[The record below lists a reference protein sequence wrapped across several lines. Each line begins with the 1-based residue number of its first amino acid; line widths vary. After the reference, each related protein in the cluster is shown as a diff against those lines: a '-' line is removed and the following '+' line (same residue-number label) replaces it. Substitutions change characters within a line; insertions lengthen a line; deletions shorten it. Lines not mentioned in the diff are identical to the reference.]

1 MPRVPTYDN
10 FQQMPA
16 QFRPVEMQAAM
27 PRVDPGAQA
36 ANFGQAAQRAGA
48 VAMDMEL
55 EALKQ
60 ANQLR
65 VDDALNKAL
74 EAEMRLAYDKD
85 AGYTS
90 QRGLSALERE
100 SGKPL
105 ADEYDEEFG
114 KAVESIGAG
123 LGNDYQRQVFGQAIA
138 KRRAAFRAGAMKHEA
153 DEFRTYT
160 LSVREGTIATRMQQ
174 IGLNYANPEVIDEA
188 ITSIRAATYDAAK
201 LQGKSAEWADAQA
214 RKMASNAHKTAIAA
228 ALQNNDVAYADRYL
242 KRYGKDM
249 EADDLLQTTGLITK
263 EMDLRVGT
271 SAATEAM
278 GRWAP
283 KIVPGDMDR
292 LTNIVLAMESGGRR
306 YVDRGYGKRNDGTEK
321 GSGYFGELKMKD
333 GSGNIATE
341 MSIGVNIDGKEVE
354 IPMLVPT
361 LSESEKD
368 HLLSGKKPTD
378 AIVDKAV
385 AHAMKRMGEG
395 KSPFANSGKLLESPK
410 GAKGEMQVLDG
421 TNRDPGY
428 GVKPAAD
435 DSPEERA
442 RVGRDYLA
450 AMVREYDGDVSKALA
465 AYNWGPGNLDEA
477 VKEHGPNWLQAAP
490 QETRSYVERGVREFG
505 AGAGRGKRPSLAEI
519 KADLRGDPMLAGNPA
534 RLKAAEE
541 AAEKQYRDIEAAEK
555 QATDEAL
562 DTAYRG
568 LYANGGNMNAL
579 PVSVRAMIPGDKLS
593 AVMGFADTVRKS
605 GGAVHNPEAWAQILS
620 MPRESLAAM
629 SPIEFFREFRPHLDD
644 AHLEKGYALLNDA
657 RGEVG
662 TDAKHLEVITT
673 ANRVKKAAIDA
684 GLLPATGK
692 ANDNEVKA
700 FAQFERLVDDR
711 VRQFEAT
718 DLQGKRKANSAELQ
732 QIIDGTLMDKVFVSR
747 TGWIDREVIAGL
759 AAPEDLTRAYVNV
772 GGQEV
777 RVAQIPANQR
787 AVIASKLQSRGLPV
801 TEQRIAELWVAA
813 GRPQ

>member
-27 PRVDPGAQA
+27 PRADPGAQA
-36 ANFGQAAQRAGA
+36 ASFGQAAQRAGA

-85 AGYTS
+85 AGYTN
-90 QRGLSALERE
+90 QRGISALERK

-114 KAVESIGAG
+114 KAIESIGAG
-123 LGNDYQRQVFGQAIA
+123 LGNDYQRQAFGQAIA
-138 KRRAAFRAGAMKHEA
+138 KRRAQFRAGAMKHEA
-153 DEFRTYT
+153 DEFRAYT

-201 LQGKSAEWADAQA
+201 LQGMSAEWADAQA

-228 ALQNNDVAYADRYL
+228 ALEKNDVAYADRYL

-249 EADDLLQTTGLITK
+249 EADDLLQATGLITK

-271 SAATEAM
+271 SAATEVM

-292 LTNIVLAMESGGRR
+292 LTNIVMGIESAGRR
-306 YVDRGYGKRNDGTEK
+306 Y
-321 GSGYFGELKMKD
+321 
-333 GSGNIATE
+333 
-341 MSIGVNIDGKEVE
+341 
-354 IPMLVPT
+354 
-361 LSESEKD
+361 
-368 HLLSGKKPTD
+368 D
-378 AIVDKAV
+378 A
-385 AHAMKRMGEG
+385 
-395 KSPFANSGKLLESPK
+395 SGKLIEGPATK
-410 GAKGEMQVLDG
+410 YGTAKGEMQVLDG

-465 AYNWGPGNLDEA
+465 AYNWGPGNLDKA

-490 QETRSYVERGVREFG
+490 EETRSYVERGVREFG

-568 LYANGGNMNAL
+568 LYANGGNMGAL

-605 GGAVHNPEAWAQILS
+605 GGAVHNPEAWAQVLS

>member
-16 QFRPVEMQAAM
+16 QFQPVQIQPAM

-36 ANFGQAAQRAGA
+36 ESFGQATERAGA

-228 ALQNNDVAYADRYL
+228 ALEKNDVAYADRYL

-271 SAATEAM
+271 SAATDAM

-292 LTNIVLAMESGGRR
+292 LTNIVMGIESAGRR
-306 YVDRGYGKRNDGTEK
+306 Y
-321 GSGYFGELKMKD
+321 
-333 GSGNIATE
+333 
-341 MSIGVNIDGKEVE
+341 
-354 IPMLVPT
+354 
-361 LSESEKD
+361 
-368 HLLSGKKPTD
+368 D
-378 AIVDKAV
+378 A
-385 AHAMKRMGEG
+385 
-395 KSPFANSGKLLESPK
+395 SGKLIEGPATK
-410 GAKGEMQVLDG
+410 YGTAKGEMQVLDG

-465 AYNWGPGNLDEA
+465 AYNWGPGNLDRA

-490 QETRSYVERGVREFG
+490 EETRSYVERGVREFG

-519 KADLRGDPMLAGNPA
+519 RADLRGDPMLAGNPA

-568 LYANGGNMNAL
+568 LYANGGNMGAL

-605 GGAVHNPEAWAQILS
+605 GGAVHNPEAWAQVLS

-684 GLLPATGK
+684 GLLPAAGK

-732 QIIDGTLMDKVFVSR
+732 QIVDGTLMDKVFVSR
-747 TGWIDREVIAGL
+747 TGWFDREVIAGV

>member
-16 QFRPVEMQAAM
+16 QLRPVEMQAAM

-85 AGYTS
+85 AGYTN
-90 QRGLSALERE
+90 QRGISALERK

-123 LGNDYQRQVFGQAIA
+123 LSNDYQRQAFGQAIA

-160 LSVREGTIATRMQQ
+160 LSVREGTVATRMQQ

-228 ALQNNDVAYADRYL
+228 ALEKNDVAYADRYL

-292 LTNIVLAMESGGRR
+292 LTNIVMGIESAGRR
-306 YVDRGYGKRNDGTEK
+306 Y
-321 GSGYFGELKMKD
+321 
-333 GSGNIATE
+333 
-341 MSIGVNIDGKEVE
+341 
-354 IPMLVPT
+354 
-361 LSESEKD
+361 
-368 HLLSGKKPTD
+368 D
-378 AIVDKAV
+378 A
-385 AHAMKRMGEG
+385 
-395 KSPFANSGKLLESPK
+395 SGKLIEGPATK
-410 GAKGEMQVLDG
+410 YGTAKGEMQVLDG

-465 AYNWGPGNLDEA
+465 AYNWGPGNLDKA

-490 QETRSYVERGVREFG
+490 EETRSYVERGVREFG

-541 AAEKQYRDIEAAEK
+541 TAEKQYRDIEAAEK

-579 PVSVRAMIPGDKLS
+579 PVSVRAMIPGDKLG
-593 AVMGFADTVRKS
+593 AVMGFADAVRKS

>member
-1 MPRVPTYDN
+1 VPRVPTYDN

-16 QFRPVEMQAAM
+16 QFQPVQIQPAM
-27 PRVDPGAQA
+27 PHVDPGAQA
-36 ANFGQAAQRAGA
+36 ASFGQAAQRAGA

-55 EALKQ
+55 DALKQ

-90 QRGLSALERE
+90 QRGLSALERK

-114 KAVESIGAG
+114 KAIESIGAG
-123 LGNDYQRQVFGQAIA
+123 LGNDYQRQAFGQAIT

-160 LSVREGTIATRMQQ
+160 LSVREGTVATRMQQ

-228 ALQNNDVAYADRYL
+228 ALEKNDVAYADRYL

-271 SAATEAM
+271 SAATEVM

-292 LTNIVLAMESGGRR
+292 LTNIVMGIESAGRR
-306 YVDRGYGKRNDGTEK
+306 Y
-321 GSGYFGELKMKD
+321 
-333 GSGNIATE
+333 
-341 MSIGVNIDGKEVE
+341 
-354 IPMLVPT
+354 
-361 LSESEKD
+361 
-368 HLLSGKKPTD
+368 D
-378 AIVDKAV
+378 A
-385 AHAMKRMGEG
+385 
-395 KSPFANSGKLLESPK
+395 SGKLLEGPATK
-410 GAKGEMQVLDG
+410 YGTAKGEMQVLDG

-465 AYNWGPGNLDEA
+465 AYNWGPGNLDKA

-490 QETRSYVERGVREFG
+490 EETRSYVERGVREFG

-519 KADLRGDPMLAGNPA
+519 KADLRGDPLLAGNPA
-534 RLKAAEE
+534 RMKAAEE

>member
-85 AGYTS
+85 AGYTN
-90 QRGLSALERE
+90 QRGISALERK

-138 KRRAAFRAGAMKHEA
+138 KRRAQFRAGAMKHEA

-174 IGLNYANPEVIDEA
+174 IGLNYNNPEVIDEA
-188 ITSIRAATYDAAK
+188 ITSIRAATYDAAQ
-201 LQGKSAEWADAQA
+201 LQGNSAEWADAQA
-214 RKMASNAHKTAIAA
+214 RKMVSNAHKTAIAA
-228 ALQNNDVAYADRYL
+228 ALEKNDVAYADRYL

-263 EMDLRVGT
+263 EMDLRVGVER
-271 SAATEAM
+271 ATETM

-306 YVDRGYGKRNDGTEK
+306 Y
-321 GSGYFGELKMKD
+321 
-333 GSGNIATE
+333 
-341 MSIGVNIDGKEVE
+341 
-354 IPMLVPT
+354 
-361 LSESEKD
+361 
-368 HLLSGKKPTD
+368 D
-378 AIVDKAV
+378 A
-385 AHAMKRMGEG
+385 GG
-395 KSPFANSGKLLESPK
+395 GLLESPK
-410 GAKGEMQVLDG
+410 GAKGEMQVMDG

-465 AYNWGPGNLDEA
+465 AYNWGPGNLDRA

-490 QETRSYVERGVREFG
+490 EETRSYVERGVREFG

-519 KADLRGDPMLAGNPA
+519 KADLRGDPLLAGNPA

-562 DTAYRG
+562 DTAYRE

-579 PVSVRAMIPGDKLS
+579 PVSVRAMIPGDKLG

-605 GGAVHNPEAWAQILS
+605 GGAVHNPEAWARILS

-644 AHLEKGYALLNDA
+644 THLEKGYTLLNDA

-718 DLQGKRKANSAELQ
+718 DLQGKRKANSQELQ

-747 TGWIDREVIAGL
+747 TGWFDREVIAGL

>member
-16 QFRPVEMQAAM
+16 QFQPVQIQPAT

-36 ANFGQAAQRAGA
+36 ASFGQATERAGA

-85 AGYTS
+85 AGYTN
-90 QRGLSALERE
+90 QRGISALERK

-123 LGNDYQRQVFGQAIA
+123 LGNDYQRQAFGQAIA
-138 KRRAAFRAGAMKHEA
+138 KRRAQFRAGAMKHEA
-153 DEFRTYT
+153 DEFSTYT
-160 LSVREGTIATRMQQ
+160 LSVREGTVATRMQQ

-214 RKMASNAHKTAIAA
+214 RKMVSNAHKTAIAA
-228 ALQNNDVAYADRYL
+228 ALEKNDVAYADRYL

-292 LTNIVLAMESGGRR
+292 LTNIVMGIESAGRR
-306 YVDRGYGKRNDGTEK
+306 Y
-321 GSGYFGELKMKD
+321 
-333 GSGNIATE
+333 
-341 MSIGVNIDGKEVE
+341 
-354 IPMLVPT
+354 
-361 LSESEKD
+361 
-368 HLLSGKKPTD
+368 D
-378 AIVDKAV
+378 A
-385 AHAMKRMGEG
+385 
-395 KSPFANSGKLLESPK
+395 SGKLIEGPATK
-410 GAKGEMQVLDG
+410 YGTAKGEMQVLDG

-465 AYNWGPGNLDEA
+465 AYNWGPGNLDRA

-490 QETRSYVERGVREFG
+490 EETRSYVERGVREFG

-541 AAEKQYRDIEAAEK
+541 TAEKQYRDIEAAEK

-579 PVSVRAMIPGDKLS
+579 PVSVRAMIPGDKLG

-644 AHLEKGYALLNDA
+644 AHLEKGYTLLNDA

-662 TDAKHLEVITT
+662 ADARHLEVITT

-747 TGWIDREVIAGL
+747 TGWFDREVIAGL

-777 RVAQIPANQR
+777 RVAQIPASQR
-787 AVIASKLQSRGLPV
+787 AVIASKLQGRGLPV

>member
-16 QFRPVEMQAAM
+16 QFQPVQIQPAT
-27 PRVDPGAQA
+27 PHVDPGAQA
-36 ANFGQAAQRAGA
+36 ASFGQATERAGA

-85 AGYTS
+85 AGYTN
-90 QRGLSALERE
+90 QRGISALERA

-138 KRRAAFRAGAMKHEA
+138 KRRAQFRAGAMKHEA

-214 RKMASNAHKTAIAA
+214 RKMVSNAHKTAIAA
-228 ALQNNDVAYADRYL
+228 ALEKNDVAYADRYL

-263 EMDLRVGT
+263 EMDLHVGT
-271 SAATEAM
+271 SAATEVM

-306 YVDRGYGKRNDGTEK
+306 Y
-321 GSGYFGELKMKD
+321 
-333 GSGNIATE
+333 
-341 MSIGVNIDGKEVE
+341 
-354 IPMLVPT
+354 
-361 LSESEKD
+361 
-368 HLLSGKKPTD
+368 D
-378 AIVDKAV
+378 A
-385 AHAMKRMGEG
+385 GG
-395 KSPFANSGKLLESPK
+395 GLLEGPATK
-410 GAKGEMQVLDG
+410 YGTAKGEMQVLDG

-465 AYNWGPGNLDEA
+465 AYNWGPGNLDRA

-490 QETRSYVERGVREFG
+490 EETRSYVERGVREFG

-568 LYANGGNMNAL
+568 LYANGGNMGAL
-579 PVSVRAMIPGDKLS
+579 PVSVRAMIPGDKLG

-605 GGAVHNPEAWAQILS
+605 GGAVHNPEAWAQVLS

-718 DLQGKRKANSAELQ
+718 DLQGKRKANSQELQ

-747 TGWIDREVIAGL
+747 TGWFDREVIAGL

>member
-16 QFRPVEMQAAM
+16 QLRPVEMQAAM

-85 AGYTS
+85 AGYTN
-90 QRGLSALERE
+90 QRGISALERA

-160 LSVREGTIATRMQQ
+160 LSVREGTVATRMQQ
-174 IGLNYANPEVIDEA
+174 IGLNYNNPEVIDEA
-188 ITSIRAATYDAAK
+188 ITSIRAATYDAAQ
-201 LQGKSAEWADAQA
+201 LQGKSAEWSDAQA
-214 RKMASNAHKTAIAA
+214 RKMVSNAHKGALMA

-292 LTNIVLAMESGGRR
+292 LTNIVMAMESGGRR
-306 YVDRGYGKRNDGTEK
+306 YDAGGGLIEGPATKYGT
-321 GSGYFGELKMKD
+321 
-333 GSGNIATE
+333 
-341 MSIGVNIDGKEVE
+341 
-354 IPMLVPT
+354 
-361 LSESEKD
+361 
-368 HLLSGKKPTD
+368 
-378 AIVDKAV
+378 
-385 AHAMKRMGEG
+385 
-395 KSPFANSGKLLESPK
+395 
-410 GAKGEMQVLDG
+410 AKGEMQVLDG

-465 AYNWGPGNLDEA
+465 AYNWGPGNLDRA

-490 QETRSYVERGVREFG
+490 EETRNYVERGVREFG

-519 KADLRGDPMLAGNPA
+519 KADLRADPILAGNPA
-534 RLKAAEE
+534 RMKAAEE

-562 DTAYRG
+562 DTAYRE

-579 PVSVRAMIPGDKLS
+579 PVSVRAMIPGDKLG

-747 TGWIDREVIAGL
+747 TGWFDREVIAGL

-787 AVIASKLQSRGLPV
+787 AVIASKLQSRGMPV

>member
-16 QFRPVEMQAAM
+16 QFQPAQFQPAT

-85 AGYTS
+85 AGYTN
-90 QRGLSALERE
+90 QRGISALERK

-228 ALQNNDVAYADRYL
+228 ALEKNDVAYADRYL

-292 LTNIVLAMESGGRR
+292 LTNIVMGIESAGRR
-306 YVDRGYGKRNDGTEK
+306 Y
-321 GSGYFGELKMKD
+321 
-333 GSGNIATE
+333 
-341 MSIGVNIDGKEVE
+341 
-354 IPMLVPT
+354 
-361 LSESEKD
+361 
-368 HLLSGKKPTD
+368 D
-378 AIVDKAV
+378 A
-385 AHAMKRMGEG
+385 
-395 KSPFANSGKLLESPK
+395 SGKLIEGPATK
-410 GAKGEMQVLDG
+410 YGTAKGEMQVLDG

-465 AYNWGPGNLDEA
+465 AYNWGPGNLDKA

-490 QETRSYVERGVREFG
+490 EETRSYVERGVREFG

-519 KADLRGDPMLAGNPA
+519 KADLRGDPLLAGNPA

-579 PVSVRAMIPGDKLS
+579 PVSVRAMIPGDKLG

-605 GGAVHNPEAWAQILS
+605 GGAVHNPEAWAQVLS

-787 AVIASKLQSRGLPV
+787 AVIASKLQGRGLPV

>member
-16 QFRPVEMQAAM
+16 QFQPVQIQPAT

-36 ANFGQAAQRAGA
+36 ASFGQATERAGA

-160 LSVREGTIATRMQQ
+160 LSVREGTVATRMQQ
-174 IGLNYANPEVIDEA
+174 IGLNYNNPEVIDEA

-201 LQGKSAEWADAQA
+201 LQGKSAEWSDAQA
-214 RKMASNAHKTAIAA
+214 RKMVSNAHKTAIAA
-228 ALQNNDVAYADRYL
+228 ALEKNDVAYADRYL

-263 EMDLRVGT
+263 EMDLHVGT
-271 SAATEAM
+271 SAATEVM

-292 LTNIVLAMESGGRR
+292 LTNIVMAMESGGRR
-306 YVDRGYGKRNDGTEK
+306 Y
-321 GSGYFGELKMKD
+321 
-333 GSGNIATE
+333 
-341 MSIGVNIDGKEVE
+341 
-354 IPMLVPT
+354 
-361 LSESEKD
+361 
-368 HLLSGKKPTD
+368 D
-378 AIVDKAV
+378 A
-385 AHAMKRMGEG
+385 GG
-395 KSPFANSGKLLESPK
+395 GLLEGPATK
-410 GAKGEMQVLDG
+410 YGTAKGEMQVLDG

-465 AYNWGPGNLDEA
+465 AYNWGPGNLDRA

-519 KADLRGDPMLAGNPA
+519 KADLRGDPLLAGNPA
-534 RLKAAEE
+534 RMKAAEE

-644 AHLEKGYALLNDA
+644 THLEKGYALLNDA

>member
-16 QFRPVEMQAAM
+16 QFQPVQIQPAT

-36 ANFGQAAQRAGA
+36 ASFGQAAQRAGA

-228 ALQNNDVAYADRYL
+228 ALEKNDVAYADRYL

-292 LTNIVLAMESGGRR
+292 LTNIVMGIESAGRR
-306 YVDRGYGKRNDGTEK
+306 Y
-321 GSGYFGELKMKD
+321 
-333 GSGNIATE
+333 
-341 MSIGVNIDGKEVE
+341 
-354 IPMLVPT
+354 
-361 LSESEKD
+361 
-368 HLLSGKKPTD
+368 D
-378 AIVDKAV
+378 A
-385 AHAMKRMGEG
+385 
-395 KSPFANSGKLLESPK
+395 SGKLIEGPATK
-410 GAKGEMQVLDG
+410 YGTAKGEMQVLDG

-465 AYNWGPGNLDEA
+465 AYNWGPGNLDKA

-490 QETRSYVERGVREFG
+490 EETRSYVERGVREFG

-519 KADLRGDPMLAGNPA
+519 KADLRGDPLLAGNPA

-579 PVSVRAMIPGDKLS
+579 PVSVRAMIPGDKLG

-605 GGAVHNPEAWAQILS
+605 GGAVHNPEAWAQVLS

-747 TGWIDREVIAGL
+747 TGWFDREVIAGL

-777 RVAQIPANQR
+777 RVAQIPASQR

>member
-36 ANFGQAAQRAGA
+36 ASFGQAAQRAGA

-85 AGYTS
+85 AGYTN

-123 LGNDYQRQVFGQAIA
+123 LGNEYQRQVFGQAIA

-228 ALQNNDVAYADRYL
+228 ALEKNDVAYADRYL

-292 LTNIVLAMESGGRR
+292 LTNIVMGIESAGRR
-306 YVDRGYGKRNDGTEK
+306 Y
-321 GSGYFGELKMKD
+321 
-333 GSGNIATE
+333 
-341 MSIGVNIDGKEVE
+341 
-354 IPMLVPT
+354 
-361 LSESEKD
+361 
-368 HLLSGKKPTD
+368 D
-378 AIVDKAV
+378 A
-385 AHAMKRMGEG
+385 
-395 KSPFANSGKLLESPK
+395 SGKLIEGPATK
-410 GAKGEMQVLDG
+410 YGTAKGEMQVLDG

-465 AYNWGPGNLDEA
+465 AYNWGPGNLDKA

-490 QETRSYVERGVREFG
+490 EETRSYVERGVREFG

-519 KADLRGDPMLAGNPA
+519 KADLRGDPLLAGNPA

-568 LYANGGNMNAL
+568 LYANGGNMGAL

-605 GGAVHNPEAWAQILS
+605 GGAVHNPEAWAQVLS

-718 DLQGKRKANSAELQ
+718 DLQGKRKANSEELQ

-787 AVIASKLQSRGLPV
+787 AVIASKLQGRGLPV

>member
-1 MPRVPTYDN
+1 MPRVPTYGD

-16 QFRPVEMQAAM
+16 QFQPVQIQPAT

-36 ANFGQAAQRAGA
+36 ASFGQATERAGA

-60 ANQLR
+60 ANHLR

-85 AGYTS
+85 VGYTS
-90 QRGLSALERE
+90 RRGESALP
-100 SGKPL
+100 SKDGKL
-105 ADEYDEEFG
+105 LSDEYDEAFG
-114 KAVESIGAG
+114 KVAEEIGAG
-123 LGNDYQRQVFGQAIA
+123 LGNDYQRQAFGQAMA
-138 KRRAAFRAGAMKHEA
+138 KRRADFRASTMKHEA

-174 IGLNYANPEVIDEA
+174 IGLNYNNPEVIDEA

-228 ALQNNDVAYADRYL
+228 ALEKNDVAYADRYL

-263 EMDLRVGT
+263 EMDLHVGT

-306 YVDRGYGKRNDGTEK
+306 Y
-321 GSGYFGELKMKD
+321 
-333 GSGNIATE
+333 
-341 MSIGVNIDGKEVE
+341 
-354 IPMLVPT
+354 
-361 LSESEKD
+361 
-368 HLLSGKKPTD
+368 D
-378 AIVDKAV
+378 A
-385 AHAMKRMGEG
+385 
-395 KSPFANSGKLLESPK
+395 SGKLIEGPATK
-410 GAKGEMQVLDG
+410 YGTAKGEMQVLDG

-465 AYNWGPGNLDEA
+465 AYNWGPGNLDRA

-490 QETRSYVERGVREFG
+490 EETRSYVERGVREFG

-519 KADLRGDPMLAGNPA
+519 KADLRGDPLLAGNPA

-662 TDAKHLEVITT
+662 ADAKHLEVITT

>member
-16 QFRPVEMQAAM
+16 QLRPVEMQAAM

-48 VAMDMEL
+48 AAMDMEL

-90 QRGLSALERE
+90 QRGILALERK

-123 LGNDYQRQVFGQAIA
+123 LGNDYQRQAFGQAIA
-138 KRRAAFRAGAMKHEA
+138 KRRAQFRAGAMKHEA

-160 LSVREGTIATRMQQ
+160 LSVREGTVATRMQQ

-228 ALQNNDVAYADRYL
+228 ALEKNDVAYADRYL

-292 LTNIVLAMESGGRR
+292 LTNIVMGIESAGRR
-306 YVDRGYGKRNDGTEK
+306 Y
-321 GSGYFGELKMKD
+321 
-333 GSGNIATE
+333 
-341 MSIGVNIDGKEVE
+341 
-354 IPMLVPT
+354 
-361 LSESEKD
+361 
-368 HLLSGKKPTD
+368 D
-378 AIVDKAV
+378 A
-385 AHAMKRMGEG
+385 
-395 KSPFANSGKLLESPK
+395 SGKLIEGPATK
-410 GAKGEMQVLDG
+410 YGTAKGEMQVLDG

-428 GVKPAAD
+428 GVKPASD

-465 AYNWGPGNLDEA
+465 AYNWGPGNLDKA

-490 QETRSYVERGVREFG
+490 EETRSYVERGVREFG

-519 KADLRGDPMLAGNPA
+519 KADLRGDPLLAGNPA

-541 AAEKQYRDIEAAEK
+541 TAEKQYRDIEAAEK

-579 PVSVRAMIPGDKLS
+579 PVSVRAMIPGDKLG

-711 VRQFEAT
+711 VRQLEAT

-747 TGWIDREVIAGL
+747 TGWFDREVIAGL

-787 AVIASKLQSRGLPV
+787 AVIASKLQGRGLPV

>member
-16 QFRPVEMQAAM
+16 QFQPVQIQPAM

-36 ANFGQAAQRAGA
+36 ASFGQAAQRAGA

-85 AGYTS
+85 AGYTN
-90 QRGLSALERE
+90 QRGISALERE

-114 KAVESIGAG
+114 KAIESIGAG
-123 LGNDYQRQVFGQAIA
+123 LGNDYQRQAFGQAIA

-160 LSVREGTIATRMQQ
+160 LSVREGTVATRMQQ
-174 IGLNYANPEVIDEA
+174 IGLNYNNPEVIDEA

-228 ALQNNDVAYADRYL
+228 ALEKNDVAYADRYL

-292 LTNIVLAMESGGRR
+292 LTNIVLGIESAGRR
-306 YVDRGYGKRNDGTEK
+306 Y
-321 GSGYFGELKMKD
+321 
-333 GSGNIATE
+333 
-341 MSIGVNIDGKEVE
+341 
-354 IPMLVPT
+354 
-361 LSESEKD
+361 
-368 HLLSGKKPTD
+368 D
-378 AIVDKAV
+378 A
-385 AHAMKRMGEG
+385 
-395 KSPFANSGKLLESPK
+395 SGKLIEGPATK
-410 GAKGEMQVLDG
+410 YGTAKGEMQVLDG

-465 AYNWGPGNLDEA
+465 AYNWGPGNLDRA
-477 VKEHGPNWLQAAP
+477 VKERGPDWLQAAP
-490 QETRSYVERGVREFG
+490 EETRSYVERGVREFG

-579 PVSVRAMIPGDKLS
+579 PVSVRAMIPGDKLG
-593 AVMGFADTVRKS
+593 AVMGFADAVRKS

-787 AVIASKLQSRGLPV
+787 AVIASKLQGRGLPV

>member
-16 QFRPVEMQAAM
+16 QFQPVQIQPAT

-36 ANFGQAAQRAGA
+36 ASFGQATERAGA

-85 AGYTS
+85 AGYTN
-90 QRGLSALERE
+90 QRGISALERA

-123 LGNDYQRQVFGQAIA
+123 LSNDYQRQAFGQAIA

-174 IGLNYANPEVIDEA
+174 IGLNYNNPEVIDEA

-201 LQGKSAEWADAQA
+201 LQGKSAEWSDAQA
-214 RKMASNAHKTAIAA
+214 RKMVSNAHKTAIAA
-228 ALQNNDVAYADRYL
+228 ALEKNDVAYADRYL
-242 KRYGKDM
+242 KRYGKAM

-271 SAATEAM
+271 SAATEVM

-283 KIVPGDMDR
+283 RIVPGDMDR
-292 LTNIVLAMESGGRR
+292 LTNIVMGIESAGRR
-306 YVDRGYGKRNDGTEK
+306 YDANGKMLEGPATKYGT
-321 GSGYFGELKMKD
+321 
-333 GSGNIATE
+333 
-341 MSIGVNIDGKEVE
+341 
-354 IPMLVPT
+354 
-361 LSESEKD
+361 
-368 HLLSGKKPTD
+368 
-378 AIVDKAV
+378 
-385 AHAMKRMGEG
+385 
-395 KSPFANSGKLLESPK
+395 
-410 GAKGEMQVLDG
+410 AKGEMQVLDG
-421 TNRDPGY
+421 TNRDPGF
-428 GVKPAAD
+428 GVQPAAD

-568 LYANGGNMNAL
+568 LYANGGNMGAL
-579 PVSVRAMIPGDKLS
+579 PVSVRAMIPGDKLG

-684 GLLPATGK
+684 GLLPAIGK

-777 RVAQIPANQR
+777 RVAQIPASQR
-787 AVIASKLQSRGLPV
+787 AVIASKLQGRGLPV

>member
-27 PRVDPGAQA
+27 PRADPGAQA
-36 ANFGQAAQRAGA
+36 ASFGQAAQRAGA

-85 AGYTS
+85 AGYTN
-90 QRGLSALERE
+90 QRGISALERA

-114 KAVESIGAG
+114 KAIESIGAG

-138 KRRAAFRAGAMKHEA
+138 KRRAQFRAGAMKHEA

-174 IGLNYANPEVIDEA
+174 IGLNYNNPEVIDEA

-228 ALQNNDVAYADRYL
+228 ALEKNDVAYADRYL

-292 LTNIVLAMESGGRR
+292 LTNIVMGIESAGRR
-306 YVDRGYGKRNDGTEK
+306 Y
-321 GSGYFGELKMKD
+321 
-333 GSGNIATE
+333 
-341 MSIGVNIDGKEVE
+341 
-354 IPMLVPT
+354 
-361 LSESEKD
+361 
-368 HLLSGKKPTD
+368 D
-378 AIVDKAV
+378 A
-385 AHAMKRMGEG
+385 
-395 KSPFANSGKLLESPK
+395 SGKLIEGPATK
-410 GAKGEMQVLDG
+410 YGTAKGEMQVLDG

-465 AYNWGPGNLDEA
+465 AYNWGPGNLDKA

-490 QETRSYVERGVREFG
+490 EETRNYVERGVREFG

-519 KADLRGDPMLAGNPA
+519 KADLRGDPLLAGNPA

-605 GGAVHNPEAWAQILS
+605 GGAVHNPEAWAQVLS

-684 GLLPATGK
+684 GLLPAAGK

>member
-1 MPRVPTYDN
+1 
-10 FQQMPA
+10 
-16 QFRPVEMQAAM
+16 
-27 PRVDPGAQA
+27 
-36 ANFGQAAQRAGA
+36 
-48 VAMDMEL
+48 
-55 EALKQ
+55 
-60 ANQLR
+60 
-65 VDDALNKAL
+65 
-74 EAEMRLAYDKD
+74 
-85 AGYTS
+85 
-90 QRGLSALERE
+90 
-100 SGKPL
+100 
-105 ADEYDEEFG
+105 
-114 KAVESIGAG
+114 
-123 LGNDYQRQVFGQAIA
+123 
-138 KRRAAFRAGAMKHEA
+138 
-153 DEFRTYT
+153 
-160 LSVREGTIATRMQQ
+160 
-174 IGLNYANPEVIDEA
+174 
-188 ITSIRAATYDAAK
+188 
-201 LQGKSAEWADAQA
+201 
-214 RKMASNAHKTAIAA
+214 
-228 ALQNNDVAYADRYL
+228 
-242 KRYGKDM
+242 
-249 EADDLLQTTGLITK
+249 
-263 EMDLRVGT
+263 
-271 SAATEAM
+271 
-278 GRWAP
+278 
-283 KIVPGDMDR
+283 
-292 LTNIVLAMESGGRR
+292 
-306 YVDRGYGKRNDGTEK
+306 
-321 GSGYFGELKMKD
+321 
-333 GSGNIATE
+333 
-341 MSIGVNIDGKEVE
+341 
-354 IPMLVPT
+354 
-361 LSESEKD
+361 
-368 HLLSGKKPTD
+368 
-378 AIVDKAV
+378 
-385 AHAMKRMGEG
+385 
-395 KSPFANSGKLLESPK
+395 
-410 GAKGEMQVLDG
+410 MQVLDG
-421 TNRDPGY
+421 TNRDPAY

-465 AYNWGPGNLDEA
+465 AYNWGPGNLDKA
-477 VKEHGPNWLQAAP
+477 VKEHGPTWLQAAP
-490 QETRSYVERGVREFG
+490 EETRSYVERGVREFG
-505 AGAGRGKRPSLAEI
+505 AGAGRGKRPSLSEI

-541 AAEKQYRDIEAAEK
+541 TAEKQYRDIEAAEK

-562 DTAYRG
+562 DTTYRG

-579 PVSVRAMIPGDKLS
+579 PVSVRAMIPGDKLG

-620 MPRESLAAM
+620 MPRENLAAM

-684 GLLPATGK
+684 GLLPAAGK

-732 QIIDGTLMDKVFVSR
+732 QIVDGTLMDKVFVSR
-747 TGWIDREVIAGL
+747 TGWFDREVIAGV
-759 AAPEDLTRAYVNV
+759 AAPEDLPRAYVNV

>member
-1 MPRVPTYDN
+1 MPRVPSYDN
-10 FQQMPA
+10 LRVMPAAVPGAQFSGAGVQTNPMVEQAVSRAPRPTQMPGLNT
-16 QFRPVEMQAAM
+16 P
-27 PRVDPGAQA
+27 DPGAPLKA
-36 ANFGQAAQRAGA
+36 AGQTMSA
-48 VAMDMEL
+48 VGSKMLDFEL
-55 EALKQ
+55 EELKQ
-60 ANQLR
+60 INATRINA
-65 VDDALNKAL
+65 ALNQAL
-74 EAEMRLAYDKD
+74 EVEMRLSYDKEV
-85 AGYTS
+85 GYTN
-90 QRGLSALERE
+90 QRGLSAIERE

-105 ADEYDEEFG
+105 ADEYGEIYQKEIE
-114 KAVESIGAG
+114 AISAG
-123 LGNDYQRQVFGQAIA
+123 LGNEYQ
-138 KRRAAFRAGAMKHEA
+138 RAAFTDAANKRLLQLRESATRHEA
-153 DEFRTYT
+153 GEFRTYAE
-160 LSVREGTIATRMQQ
+160 SVNEGVIANRLQL
-174 IGLNYANPEVIDEA
+174 IGFNYNNPQVIDGA
-188 ITSIRAATYDAAK
+188 VRSIKAATYELGK
-201 LQGKSAEWADAQA
+201 LSGKSAEWIEAKQREAV
-214 RKMASNAHKTAIAA
+214 SNAHKLALSTA
-228 ALQNNDVAYADRYL
+228 LEKNDITYADAYL
-242 KRYGKDM
+242 RKYGKQM
-249 EADDLLQTTGLITK
+249 EADDLLQATGLITK
-263 EMDLRVGT
+263 EMDWRVGT
-271 SAATEAM
+271 SAATEVM

-306 YVDRGYGKRNDGTEK
+306 Y
-321 GSGYFGELKMKD
+321 
-333 GSGNIATE
+333 
-341 MSIGVNIDGKEVE
+341 
-354 IPMLVPT
+354 
-361 LSESEKD
+361 
-368 HLLSGKKPTD
+368 D
-378 AIVDKAV
+378 A
-385 AHAMKRMGEG
+385 GG
-395 KSPFANSGKLLESPK
+395 GLLESPK
-410 GAKGEMQVLDG
+410 GAKGEMQVMDG
-421 TNRDPGY
+421 TNVDPGY

-465 AYNWGPGNLDEA
+465 AYNWGPGNLDKA

-490 QETRSYVERGVREFG
+490 EETRSYVERGVREFG

-568 LYANGGNMNAL
+568 LYANGGNMGAL

-605 GGAVHNPEAWAQILS
+605 GGAVHNPEAWAQVLS

>member
-16 QFRPVEMQAAM
+16 QFQPVQIQPAM

-36 ANFGQAAQRAGA
+36 ASFGQAAQRAGA

-55 EALKQ
+55 DALKQ

-85 AGYTS
+85 AGYTNH
-90 QRGLSALERE
+90 RGISALERE

-123 LGNDYQRQVFGQAIA
+123 LGNDYQRQVFGHAIA
-138 KRRAAFRAGAMKHEA
+138 KRRAQFRAGAMKHEA

-160 LSVREGTIATRMQQ
+160 LSVREGTVTTRMQQ

-228 ALQNNDVAYADRYL
+228 ALEKNDVAYADRYL
-242 KRYGKDM
+242 KRYGKGM

-292 LTNIVLAMESGGRR
+292 LTNIVMGIESAGRR
-306 YVDRGYGKRNDGTEK
+306 
-321 GSGYFGELKMKD
+321 F
-333 GSGNIATE
+333 
-341 MSIGVNIDGKEVE
+341 
-354 IPMLVPT
+354 
-361 LSESEKD
+361 
-368 HLLSGKKPTD
+368 D
-378 AIVDKAV
+378 A
-385 AHAMKRMGEG
+385 
-395 KSPFANSGKLLESPK
+395 NGKLLEGPATRY
-410 GAKGEMQVLDG
+410 GTAKGEMQVLDG
-421 TNRDPGY
+421 TNRDPAY

-465 AYNWGPGNLDEA
+465 AYNWGPGNLDKA
-477 VKEHGPNWLQAAP
+477 VKEHGPTWLQAAP
-490 QETRSYVERGVREFG
+490 EETRSYVERGVREFG

-519 KADLRGDPMLAGNPA
+519 KADLRGDPMLAGNPS

-555 QATDEAL
+555 QAIDEAL

-579 PVSVRAMIPGDKLS
+579 PVSVRAMIPGDKLG

-620 MPRESLAAM
+620 MPRENLAAM

-684 GLLPATGK
+684 GLLPAAGK
-692 ANDNEVKA
+692 ANDNEVNA
-700 FAQFERLVDDR
+700 FSQFERLVDDR

-732 QIIDGTLMDKVFVSR
+732 QIVDGTLMDKVFVSR
-747 TGWIDREVIAGL
+747 TGWFDREVIAGV
-759 AAPEDLTRAYVNV
+759 AAPEDLPRAYVNV

>member
-201 LQGKSAEWADAQA
+201 LQGKSAEWSDAQA
-214 RKMASNAHKTAIAA
+214 RKMVSNAHKTAIAA

-249 EADDLLQTTGLITK
+249 EADDLLQATGLITK
-263 EMDLRVGT
+263 EMDLHVGT

-306 YVDRGYGKRNDGTEK
+306 Y
-321 GSGYFGELKMKD
+321 
-333 GSGNIATE
+333 
-341 MSIGVNIDGKEVE
+341 
-354 IPMLVPT
+354 
-361 LSESEKD
+361 
-368 HLLSGKKPTD
+368 D
-378 AIVDKAV
+378 A
-385 AHAMKRMGEG
+385 GG
-395 KSPFANSGKLLESPK
+395 GLLEGPATK
-410 GAKGEMQVLDG
+410 YGTAKGEMQVLDG

-465 AYNWGPGNLDEA
+465 AYNWGPGNLDRA
-477 VKEHGPNWLQAAP
+477 VKERGPNWLQAAP
-490 QETRSYVERGVREFG
+490 EETRSYVERGVREFG

-519 KADLRGDPMLAGNPA
+519 KADLRGDPLLAGNPA

-644 AHLEKGYALLNDA
+644 VHLEKGYALLNDA

-787 AVIASKLQSRGLPV
+787 AVIASKLQGRGLPV

>member
-1 MPRVPTYDN
+1 MPRVPTYDA

-16 QFRPVEMQAAM
+16 QFQPVQIQPAT

-36 ANFGQAAQRAGA
+36 ASFGQATERAGA
-48 VAMDMEL
+48 VATDMEL

-85 AGYTS
+85 AGYTN
-90 QRGLSALERE
+90 QRGISALERK

-123 LGNDYQRQVFGQAIA
+123 LGNDYQRQAFGQAIA

-228 ALQNNDVAYADRYL
+228 ALEKNDVAYADRYL

-271 SAATEAM
+271 SAATEVM

-292 LTNIVLAMESGGRR
+292 LTNIVMGIESAGRR
-306 YVDRGYGKRNDGTEK
+306 Y
-321 GSGYFGELKMKD
+321 
-333 GSGNIATE
+333 
-341 MSIGVNIDGKEVE
+341 
-354 IPMLVPT
+354 
-361 LSESEKD
+361 
-368 HLLSGKKPTD
+368 D
-378 AIVDKAV
+378 A
-385 AHAMKRMGEG
+385 
-395 KSPFANSGKLLESPK
+395 SGKLIEGPATK
-410 GAKGEMQVLDG
+410 YGTAKGEMQVLDG

-465 AYNWGPGNLDEA
+465 AYNWGPGNLDRA

-490 QETRSYVERGVREFG
+490 EETRSYVERGVREFG

-541 AAEKQYRDIEAAEK
+541 TAEKQYRDIEAAEK

-579 PVSVRAMIPGDKLS
+579 PVSVRAMIPGDKLG

-620 MPRESLAAM
+620 MPRESLADM

-662 TDAKHLEVITT
+662 ADAKHLEVITT

-692 ANDNEVKA
+692 AEEKQVKA
-700 FAQFERLVDDR
+700 FAQFERLIDDR

-718 DLQGKRKANSAELQ
+718 DLQGKRKANSQELQ

-747 TGWIDREVIAGL
+747 TGWFDREIIAGL
-759 AAPEDLTRAYVNV
+759 AAPEDLTHAYVNV

-787 AVIASKLQSRGLPV
+787 AIIASKLQSRGLPV

>member
-16 QFRPVEMQAAM
+16 QLRPVEMQAAM

-48 VAMDMEL
+48 AAMDMEL

-228 ALQNNDVAYADRYL
+228 ALEKNDVAYADRYL

-292 LTNIVLAMESGGRR
+292 LTNIVMGIESAGRR
-306 YVDRGYGKRNDGTEK
+306 Y
-321 GSGYFGELKMKD
+321 
-333 GSGNIATE
+333 
-341 MSIGVNIDGKEVE
+341 
-354 IPMLVPT
+354 
-361 LSESEKD
+361 
-368 HLLSGKKPTD
+368 D
-378 AIVDKAV
+378 A
-385 AHAMKRMGEG
+385 
-395 KSPFANSGKLLESPK
+395 SGKLIEGPATK
-410 GAKGEMQVLDG
+410 YGTAKGEMQVLDG

-465 AYNWGPGNLDEA
+465 AYNWGPGNLDKA

-490 QETRSYVERGVREFG
+490 EETRSYVERGVREFG

-541 AAEKQYRDIEAAEK
+541 AAEKQYREIEAAEK

-562 DTAYRG
+562 DTVYRG
-568 LYANGGNMNAL
+568 LYANGGNMGAL
-579 PVSVRAMIPGDKLS
+579 PVSVRAMIPGDKLG

-605 GGAVHNPEAWAQILS
+605 GGAVHNPEAWAQVLS

-801 TEQRIAELWVAA
+801 TEQRIAKLWVAA

>member
-16 QFRPVEMQAAM
+16 QLRPVEMQAAM

-36 ANFGQAAQRAGA
+36 ASFGQAAQRAGA
-48 VAMDMEL
+48 AAMDMEL

-85 AGYTS
+85 AGYTN
-90 QRGLSALERE
+90 QRGISALERA

-114 KAVESIGAG
+114 KVIESIGAG
-123 LGNDYQRQVFGQAIA
+123 LGNDYQRQAFGQAIA
-138 KRRAAFRAGAMKHEA
+138 KRRAQFRAGAMKHEA
-153 DEFRTYT
+153 DEFRAYT
-160 LSVREGTIATRMQQ
+160 LSVREGTVATRMQQ

-201 LQGKSAEWADAQA
+201 LQGMSAEWADAQA
-214 RKMASNAHKTAIAA
+214 RKMVSNAHKTAIAA
-228 ALQNNDVAYADRYL
+228 ALEKNDVAYADRYL

-249 EADDLLQTTGLITK
+249 EADDLLQATGLITK

-271 SAATEAM
+271 SAATEVM

-292 LTNIVLAMESGGRR
+292 LTNIVMAMESGGRR
-306 YVDRGYGKRNDGTEK
+306 Y
-321 GSGYFGELKMKD
+321 
-333 GSGNIATE
+333 
-341 MSIGVNIDGKEVE
+341 
-354 IPMLVPT
+354 
-361 LSESEKD
+361 
-368 HLLSGKKPTD
+368 D
-378 AIVDKAV
+378 A
-385 AHAMKRMGEG
+385 GG
-395 KSPFANSGKLLESPK
+395 GLLESPK
-410 GAKGEMQVLDG
+410 GAKGEMQVMDG

-465 AYNWGPGNLDEA
+465 AYNWGPGNLDKA

-490 QETRSYVERGVREFG
+490 EETRSYVERGVREFG
-505 AGAGRGKRPSLAEI
+505 AGAGRGSRPSLADI

-568 LYANGGNMNAL
+568 LYANGGNMSAL
-579 PVSVRAMIPGDKLS
+579 PVSVRAMIPGDKLG

-644 AHLEKGYALLNDA
+644 AHLEKGYALLDDA

-718 DLQGKRKANSAELQ
+718 DLQGKRKANSQELQ

-747 TGWIDREVIAGL
+747 TGWFDREVIAGL

>member
-1 MPRVPTYDN
+1 MPRVPTYGD

-16 QFRPVEMQAAM
+16 QFQPVQIQPAT

-36 ANFGQAAQRAGA
+36 ASFGQATERAGA

-60 ANQLR
+60 ANHLR

-85 AGYTS
+85 VGYTS
-90 QRGLSALERE
+90 RRGESALP
-100 SGKPL
+100 SKDGKL
-105 ADEYDEEFG
+105 LSDEYDEAFG
-114 KAVESIGAG
+114 KVAEEIGAG
-123 LGNDYQRQVFGQAIA
+123 LGNDYQRQAFGQAMA
-138 KRRAAFRAGAMKHEA
+138 KRRADFRASTMKHEA

-174 IGLNYANPEVIDEA
+174 IGLNYNNPEVIDEA

-214 RKMASNAHKTAIAA
+214 RKMVSNAHKGALMA

-263 EMDLRVGT
+263 EMDLHVGT

-306 YVDRGYGKRNDGTEK
+306 Y
-321 GSGYFGELKMKD
+321 
-333 GSGNIATE
+333 
-341 MSIGVNIDGKEVE
+341 
-354 IPMLVPT
+354 
-361 LSESEKD
+361 
-368 HLLSGKKPTD
+368 D
-378 AIVDKAV
+378 A
-385 AHAMKRMGEG
+385 
-395 KSPFANSGKLLESPK
+395 SGKLIEGPATK
-410 GAKGEMQVLDG
+410 YGTAKGEMQVLDG

-465 AYNWGPGNLDEA
+465 AYNWGPGNLDRA

-490 QETRSYVERGVREFG
+490 EETRSYVERGVREFG

-519 KADLRGDPMLAGNPA
+519 KADLRGDPLLAGNPA

-605 GGAVHNPEAWAQILS
+605 GGAVHNPEAWAQVLS

-662 TDAKHLEVITT
+662 ADAKHLEVITT

-813 GRPQ
+813 GRPE

>member
-16 QFRPVEMQAAM
+16 QFQPVQIQPAM

-36 ANFGQAAQRAGA
+36 ANFGQAAERAGA

-85 AGYTS
+85 AGYTN
-90 QRGLSALERE
+90 QRGISALERK

-123 LGNDYQRQVFGQAIA
+123 LGNDYQRQAFGQAIA
-138 KRRAAFRAGAMKHEA
+138 KRRAQFRAGAMKHEA

-160 LSVREGTIATRMQQ
+160 LSVREGTVATRMQQ

-188 ITSIRAATYDAAK
+188 ITSIRAATYDAAQ
-201 LQGKSAEWADAQA
+201 LQGKSAEWSDAQA
-214 RKMASNAHKTAIAA
+214 RKMVSNAHRTALTA
-228 ALQNNDVAYADRYL
+228 ALEKNDVAYADRYL

-249 EADDLLQTTGLITK
+249 EADDLLQATGLITK

-292 LTNIVLAMESGGRR
+292 LTNIVMGIESGGRR
-306 YVDRGYGKRNDGTEK
+306 
-321 GSGYFGELKMKD
+321 F
-333 GSGNIATE
+333 
-341 MSIGVNIDGKEVE
+341 
-354 IPMLVPT
+354 
-361 LSESEKD
+361 
-368 HLLSGKKPTD
+368 D
-378 AIVDKAV
+378 A
-385 AHAMKRMGEG
+385 G
-395 KSPFANSGKLLESPK
+395 GKLIEGPATK
-410 GAKGEMQVLDG
+410 YGTAKGEMQVLDG
-421 TNRDPGY
+421 TAKDPGL

-450 AMVREYDGDVSKALA
+450 ALVRRYDGDPAKAMA
-465 AYNWGPGNLDEA
+465 AYNWGFGNLDKA
-477 VKEHGPNWLQAAP
+477 IKEHGPNWLQAAP
-490 QETRSYVERGVREFG
+490 EETRSYVERGVREFG

-562 DTAYRG
+562 DTAYRE

-644 AHLEKGYALLNDA
+644 THLEKGYTLLNDA

-718 DLQGKRKANSAELQ
+718 DLQGKRKANSQELQ
-732 QIIDGTLMDKVFVSR
+732 QIIDGTLMDKVFVAR
-747 TGWIDREVIAGL
+747 RGWFDSEVIAGL
-759 AAPEDLTRAYVNV
+759 AAPEDLTRAYVKV

>member
-16 QFRPVEMQAAM
+16 QFQPVQIQPAT

-36 ANFGQAAQRAGA
+36 ASFGQAAERAGA
-48 VAMDMEL
+48 VAMDIEL

-85 AGYTS
+85 AGYTN
-90 QRGLSALERE
+90 QRGISALERK

-114 KAVESIGAG
+114 KAIESIGAG
-123 LGNDYQRQVFGQAIA
+123 LGNDYQRQAFGQAIT

-174 IGLNYANPEVIDEA
+174 IGLNYNNPEVIDEA
-188 ITSIRAATYDAAK
+188 ITSIRAATYDAAQ
-201 LQGKSAEWADAQA
+201 LQGKSAEWSDAQA
-214 RKMASNAHKTAIAA
+214 RKMVSNAHKTAIAA

-242 KRYGKDM
+242 KRYGKGM

-263 EMDLRVGT
+263 EMDLHVGT

-306 YVDRGYGKRNDGTEK
+306 Y
-321 GSGYFGELKMKD
+321 
-333 GSGNIATE
+333 
-341 MSIGVNIDGKEVE
+341 
-354 IPMLVPT
+354 
-361 LSESEKD
+361 
-368 HLLSGKKPTD
+368 D
-378 AIVDKAV
+378 A
-385 AHAMKRMGEG
+385 GG
-395 KSPFANSGKLLESPK
+395 GLLEGPGTK
-410 GAKGEMQVLDG
+410 YGTAKGEMQVLDG

-435 DSPEERA
+435 DSPDERA

-465 AYNWGPGNLDEA
+465 AYNWGPGNLDRA

-579 PVSVRAMIPGDKLS
+579 PVSVRAMIPGDKLG
-593 AVMGFADTVRKS
+593 AVMGFADAVRKS

-673 ANRVKKAAIDA
+673 ASRVKKAAIDA

-787 AVIASKLQSRGLPV
+787 AAIASKLQSRGLPV

>member
-36 ANFGQAAQRAGA
+36 ASFGQAAQRAGA

-65 VDDALNKAL
+65 VDDALNEAL

-90 QRGLSALERE
+90 QRGLSALERA
-100 SGKPL
+100 SGKSL

-123 LGNDYQRQVFGQAIA
+123 LSNDYQRQAFGQAIT
-138 KRRAAFRAGAMKHEA
+138 KRRAAFRAGAMNHEA

-160 LSVREGTIATRMQQ
+160 LSVREGTFATRMQQ

-228 ALQNNDVAYADRYL
+228 ALEKNDVAYADRYL

-271 SAATEAM
+271 SAATEVM

-292 LTNIVLAMESGGRR
+292 LTNIVMGIESAGRR
-306 YVDRGYGKRNDGTEK
+306 Y
-321 GSGYFGELKMKD
+321 
-333 GSGNIATE
+333 
-341 MSIGVNIDGKEVE
+341 
-354 IPMLVPT
+354 
-361 LSESEKD
+361 
-368 HLLSGKKPTD
+368 D
-378 AIVDKAV
+378 A
-385 AHAMKRMGEG
+385 
-395 KSPFANSGKLLESPK
+395 SGKLIEGPATK
-410 GAKGEMQVLDG
+410 YGTAKGEMQVLDG

-465 AYNWGPGNLDEA
+465 AYNWGPGNLDKA

-490 QETRSYVERGVREFG
+490 EETRSYVERGVREFG

-579 PVSVRAMIPGDKLS
+579 PVSVRAMIPGDKLG

-605 GGAVHNPEAWAQILS
+605 GGAVHNPEAWAQVLS

-711 VRQFEAT
+711 VRQFEVT

-747 TGWIDREVIAGL
+747 TGWLDREVIAGL

-787 AVIASKLQSRGLPV
+787 AVIASKLQGRGLPV

>member
-16 QFRPVEMQAAM
+16 QFQPVQIQPAT

-36 ANFGQAAQRAGA
+36 ASFGQATERAGA

-55 EALKQ
+55 DALKQ

-85 AGYTS
+85 AGYTN
-90 QRGLSALERE
+90 QRGISALERK

-123 LGNDYQRQVFGQAIA
+123 LSNDYQRQAFGQAIA

-160 LSVREGTIATRMQQ
+160 LSVREGTVATRMQQ
-174 IGLNYANPEVIDEA
+174 IGLNYNNPEVIDEA

-214 RKMASNAHKTAIAA
+214 RKMVSNAHKTAIAA
-228 ALQNNDVAYADRYL
+228 ALEKNDVAYADRYL

-292 LTNIVLAMESGGRR
+292 LTNIVMGIESAGRR
-306 YVDRGYGKRNDGTEK
+306 
-321 GSGYFGELKMKD
+321 
-333 GSGNIATE
+333 
-341 MSIGVNIDGKEVE
+341 
-354 IPMLVPT
+354 
-361 LSESEKD
+361 
-368 HLLSGKKPTD
+368 HD
-378 AIVDKAV
+378 A
-385 AHAMKRMGEG
+385 
-395 KSPFANSGKLLESPK
+395 SGKLIEGPATK
-410 GAKGEMQVLDG
+410 YGTAKGEMQVLDG

-465 AYNWGPGNLDEA
+465 AYNWGPGNLDRA

-519 KADLRGDPMLAGNPA
+519 KADLRGDPLLAGNPA

-568 LYANGGNMNAL
+568 LYANGGNMGAL

-605 GGAVHNPEAWAQILS
+605 GGAVHNPEAWAQVLS

-747 TGWIDREVIAGL
+747 TGWLDREVIAGL

>member
-16 QFRPVEMQAAM
+16 QFQPVQIQPAM

-36 ANFGQAAQRAGA
+36 ASFGQAAQRAGA

-228 ALQNNDVAYADRYL
+228 ALEKNDVAYADRYL

-292 LTNIVLAMESGGRR
+292 LTNIVMGIESAGRR
-306 YVDRGYGKRNDGTEK
+306 Y
-321 GSGYFGELKMKD
+321 
-333 GSGNIATE
+333 
-341 MSIGVNIDGKEVE
+341 
-354 IPMLVPT
+354 
-361 LSESEKD
+361 
-368 HLLSGKKPTD
+368 D
-378 AIVDKAV
+378 A
-385 AHAMKRMGEG
+385 
-395 KSPFANSGKLLESPK
+395 SGKLIEGPATK
-410 GAKGEMQVLDG
+410 YGTAKGEMQVLDG
-421 TNRDPGY
+421 TNRDPAY

-465 AYNWGPGNLDEA
+465 AYNWGPGNLDKA
-477 VKEHGPNWLQAAP
+477 VKEHGPTWLQAAP
-490 QETRSYVERGVREFG
+490 EETRSYVERGVREFG

-541 AAEKQYRDIEAAEK
+541 TAEKQYRDIEAAEK

-562 DTAYRG
+562 DTTYRG

-579 PVSVRAMIPGDKLS
+579 PVSVRAMIPGDKLG

-620 MPRESLAAM
+620 MPRENLAAM

-684 GLLPATGK
+684 GLLPAAGK

-732 QIIDGTLMDKVFVSR
+732 QIVDGTLMDKVFVSR
-747 TGWIDREVIAGL
+747 TGWFDREVIAGV
-759 AAPEDLTRAYVNV
+759 AAPEDLPRAYVNV

>member
-16 QFRPVEMQAAM
+16 QFQPVQIQPAT

-36 ANFGQAAQRAGA
+36 ASFGQATERAGA

-85 AGYTS
+85 AGYTN
-90 QRGLSALERE
+90 QRGISALERK

-123 LGNDYQRQVFGQAIA
+123 LGNDYQRHVFGQAIA

-160 LSVREGTIATRMQQ
+160 LSVREGTVATRMQQ

-201 LQGKSAEWADAQA
+201 LQGKSAEWSDAQA
-214 RKMASNAHKTAIAA
+214 RKMVSNAHKTAIAA
-228 ALQNNDVAYADRYL
+228 ALEKNDVAYADRYL

-271 SAATEAM
+271 SAATEVM

-306 YVDRGYGKRNDGTEK
+306 Y
-321 GSGYFGELKMKD
+321 
-333 GSGNIATE
+333 
-341 MSIGVNIDGKEVE
+341 
-354 IPMLVPT
+354 
-361 LSESEKD
+361 
-368 HLLSGKKPTD
+368 D
-378 AIVDKAV
+378 A
-385 AHAMKRMGEG
+385 GG
-395 KSPFANSGKLLESPK
+395 GLLEGPATK
-410 GAKGEMQVLDG
+410 YGTAKGEMQVLDG

-465 AYNWGPGNLDEA
+465 AYNWGPGNLDKA
-477 VKEHGPNWLQAAP
+477 VKERGPNWLQAAP
-490 QETRSYVERGVREFG
+490 EETRSYVERGVREFG

-519 KADLRGDPMLAGNPA
+519 KADLRGDPLLAGNPA

-711 VRQFEAT
+711 VRQFEVT

>member
-1 MPRVPTYDN
+1 VPRVPTYDN

-36 ANFGQAAQRAGA
+36 ASLGQATERAGA
-48 VAMDMEL
+48 VATDMEL

-85 AGYTS
+85 AGYTN
-90 QRGLSALERE
+90 QRGISALERA

-160 LSVREGTIATRMQQ
+160 LSVREGTVATRMQQ
-174 IGLNYANPEVIDEA
+174 IGLNYNNPEVIDEA

-214 RKMASNAHKTAIAA
+214 RKMASSAHKTAIAA
-228 ALQNNDVAYADRYL
+228 ALEKNDVAYADRYL

-292 LTNIVLAMESGGRR
+292 LTNIVMGIESAGRR
-306 YVDRGYGKRNDGTEK
+306 Y
-321 GSGYFGELKMKD
+321 
-333 GSGNIATE
+333 
-341 MSIGVNIDGKEVE
+341 
-354 IPMLVPT
+354 
-361 LSESEKD
+361 
-368 HLLSGKKPTD
+368 D
-378 AIVDKAV
+378 A
-385 AHAMKRMGEG
+385 
-395 KSPFANSGKLLESPK
+395 SGKLIEGPATK
-410 GAKGEMQVLDG
+410 YGTAKGEMQVLDG

-428 GVKPAAD
+428 GVKPASD
-435 DSPEERA
+435 ESPEERA

-465 AYNWGPGNLDEA
+465 AYNWGPGNLDRA

-490 QETRSYVERGVREFG
+490 EETRSYVERGVREFG

-519 KADLRGDPMLAGNPA
+519 KADLRGDPLLAGNPA

-568 LYANGGNMNAL
+568 LYANGGNMGAL
-579 PVSVRAMIPGDKLS
+579 PVSVRAMIPGDKLG
-593 AVMGFADTVRKS
+593 AVMGFADAVRKS

-620 MPRESLAAM
+620 MPRENLAAM

>member
-1 MPRVPTYDN
+1 MPRVPTYDS

-16 QFRPVEMQAAM
+16 QFQPVQIQPAM

-228 ALQNNDVAYADRYL
+228 ALEKNDVAYADRYL

-292 LTNIVLAMESGGRR
+292 LTNIVMGIESAGRR
-306 YVDRGYGKRNDGTEK
+306 Y
-321 GSGYFGELKMKD
+321 
-333 GSGNIATE
+333 
-341 MSIGVNIDGKEVE
+341 
-354 IPMLVPT
+354 
-361 LSESEKD
+361 
-368 HLLSGKKPTD
+368 D
-378 AIVDKAV
+378 A
-385 AHAMKRMGEG
+385 
-395 KSPFANSGKLLESPK
+395 SGKLIEGPATK
-410 GAKGEMQVLDG
+410 YGTAKGEMQVLDG

-465 AYNWGPGNLDEA
+465 AYNWGPGNLDKA

-490 QETRSYVERGVREFG
+490 EETRSYVERGVREFG

-519 KADLRGDPMLAGNPA
+519 KADLRGDPLLAGNPA

-541 AAEKQYRDIEAAEK
+541 AAEKQYADIEAAEK

-568 LYANGGNMNAL
+568 LYANGGNMGAL

-644 AHLEKGYALLNDA
+644 THLEKGYTLLNDA

-718 DLQGKRKANSAELQ
+718 DLQGKRKANSQELQ

-787 AVIASKLQSRGLPV
+787 AVIASKLQGRGLPV

>member
-16 QFRPVEMQAAM
+16 QFQPVQIQPAT

-85 AGYTS
+85 AGYTN
-90 QRGLSALERE
+90 QRGISALERK

-114 KAVESIGAG
+114 KAVGSIGAG

-160 LSVREGTIATRMQQ
+160 LSVREGTISTRMQQ

-228 ALQNNDVAYADRYL
+228 ALEKNDVAYADRYL

-263 EMDLRVGT
+263 EMDMRVGT

-292 LTNIVLAMESGGRR
+292 LTNIVMGIESAGRR
-306 YVDRGYGKRNDGTEK
+306 Y
-321 GSGYFGELKMKD
+321 
-333 GSGNIATE
+333 
-341 MSIGVNIDGKEVE
+341 
-354 IPMLVPT
+354 
-361 LSESEKD
+361 
-368 HLLSGKKPTD
+368 D
-378 AIVDKAV
+378 A
-385 AHAMKRMGEG
+385 
-395 KSPFANSGKLLESPK
+395 SGKLIEGPATK
-410 GAKGEMQVLDG
+410 YGTAKGEMQVLDG

-465 AYNWGPGNLDEA
+465 AYNWGPGNLDRA

-490 QETRSYVERGVREFG
+490 EETRSYVERGVREFG

-541 AAEKQYRDIEAAEK
+541 TAEKQYRDIEAAEK

-579 PVSVRAMIPGDKLS
+579 PVSVRAMIPGDKLG

-711 VRQFEAT
+711 ARQFEAT

-747 TGWIDREVIAGL
+747 TGWFDREVIAGL

-777 RVAQIPANQR
+777 RVAQIPASQR

>member
-1 MPRVPTYDN
+1 MPRVPTYDT

-16 QFRPVEMQAAM
+16 QFQPVQIQPAM

-36 ANFGQAAQRAGA
+36 ADFGQAAQRAGA
-48 VAMDMEL
+48 AAMDMEI

-123 LGNDYQRQVFGQAIA
+123 LSNDYQRQAFGQAIA

-174 IGLNYANPEVIDEA
+174 IGLNYNNHEVIDEA

-228 ALQNNDVAYADRYL
+228 ALEKNDVAYADRYL

-271 SAATEAM
+271 SAATEVM

-292 LTNIVLAMESGGRR
+292 LTNIVMAMESGGRR
-306 YVDRGYGKRNDGTEK
+306 Y
-321 GSGYFGELKMKD
+321 
-333 GSGNIATE
+333 
-341 MSIGVNIDGKEVE
+341 
-354 IPMLVPT
+354 
-361 LSESEKD
+361 
-368 HLLSGKKPTD
+368 D
-378 AIVDKAV
+378 A
-385 AHAMKRMGEG
+385 GG
-395 KSPFANSGKLLESPK
+395 GLLESPK
-410 GAKGEMQVLDG
+410 GAKGEMQVMDG

-465 AYNWGPGNLDEA
+465 AYNWGPGNLDKA

-490 QETRSYVERGVREFG
+490 EETRSYVERGVREFG

-519 KADLRGDPMLAGNPA
+519 KADLRGDPLLAGNPA

-541 AAEKQYRDIEAAEK
+541 TAEKQYRDIEAAEK

-605 GGAVHNPEAWAQILS
+605 GGAVHNPEAWAQVLS

-747 TGWIDREVIAGL
+747 TGWLDREVIAGL